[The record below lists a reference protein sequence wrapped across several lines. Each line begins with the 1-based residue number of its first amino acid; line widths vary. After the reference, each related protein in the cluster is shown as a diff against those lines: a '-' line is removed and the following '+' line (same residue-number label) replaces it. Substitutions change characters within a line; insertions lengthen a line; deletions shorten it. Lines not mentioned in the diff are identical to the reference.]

1 MNEEVKNSMESNTP
15 NNQSVINSENNTNM
29 YPSGEEIVNT
39 PPVVET
45 PNEPMENPVVF
56 GNPVPPI
63 SELSNGVNIETTQV
77 DTPNVVIDNQI
88 TFGNPVPPVSEP
100 NSEVNIETPEINPV
114 VPENVTPETPEKNPE
129 FEDFRDKKSKK
140 GLIISLIIFVA
151 IVIGAALGVKYFLSQ
166 NTAEAFLEHNIEK
179 VATSISNLIDSD
191 SPELKD
197 IYKDDLTSNI
207 NLKLTT
213 DASDLKAYNNIE
225 LSAKTNINLNDNY
238 ADVDATL
245 KQNTANLKGTFVL
258 TSDKVYIDSEDIF
271 NKLLYTDMEEDYF
284 KTIKEYLEEYEDT
297 LSASDI
303 KTLIT
308 NLGKYLND
316 ALKQAKMTTKYNGLT
331 VTYTYEIND
340 NNQENILKSLENS
353 LKSDEIIKKL
363 ASDSI
368 TLEDIY
374 LDNIKVELTFNI
386 INQKLESGLVTTE
399 DTQLIIEKL
408 EDNKYQIKEKDNNEE
423 YIEIDTSSD
432 AITITYF
439 EDGVSAGTINLK
451 NTDKEFILVL
461 SSDEVNMNLTITAG
475 DTKNIKLEVKYDKYV
490 VNLDMNMK
498 LENNS
503 QVLDGYVSVKMNE
516 ESIKVTFTTDT
527 KWGTNLFTK
536 KNTNNATYIEN
547 LSDEESME
555 VLTNILTK
563 VSAFPFY
570 SELSSLLS
578 PSYDDDSYIDST
590 YDDDNEY
597 YYGL

>member
-63 SELSNGVNIETTQV
+63 SELSNGVSVETTQV
-77 DTPNVVIDNQI
+77 ETPNVAIDNQVTI
-88 TFGNPVPPVSEP
+88 GNPVPPVSELS
-100 NSEVNIETPEINPV
+100 NGVNIETPEINPV
-114 VPENVTPETPEKNPE
+114 VPENVTPETPEKKPE

-140 GLIISLIIFVA
+140 SLIIGLIIFVA
-151 IVIGAALGVKYFLSQ
+151 IVIVAALGVKYFLSQ

-179 VATSISNLIDSD
+179 VTTSISNLIDSD

-207 NLKLTT
+207 NLKLIT
-213 DASDLKAYNNIE
+213 DVKDLKAYNNIE
-225 LSAKTNINLNDNY
+225 LSAKTNLNLNDNY

-297 LSASDI
+297 LSTSDI

-316 ALKQAKMTTKYNGLT
+316 ALSKAKMTTKYNGLT

-374 LDNIKVELTFNI
+374 LDNIKVELTLNI
-386 INQKLESGLVTTE
+386 INQQLESGLVTTE

-461 SSDEVNMNLTITAG
+461 SSDEVNINLTITTG

-498 LENNS
+498 LESNS

-527 KWGTNLFTK
+527 KLGTNLFTK
-536 KNTNNATYIEN
+536 KNTNNATYMEN

-570 SELSSLLS
+570 SGLSSYLS

>member
-527 KWGTNLFTK
+527 KLGTNLFTK
-536 KNTNNATYIEN
+536 KNTNNATYMEN

-570 SELSSLLS
+570 SGLSSYLS